1 MHLESGN
8 MPSFAEADPRRYWE
22 AADSH
27 ERSNGRLFRSMTV
40 ALPNSLSFASQLLLA
55 QAIAEH
61 VTGGEL
67 PYTLAIHAGRS
78 KDEGVPDNPHFHLVF
93 SERVNDGVARVAEQ
107 WFRRASPAGR
117 DPASGGAR
125 KTERTKPREWLGETR
140 KAVAVEMNLA
150 FEQAGVDDWVT
161 AESHATQLARAR
173 EFGNTAEE
181 IRLLLNPPSAHIGPA
196 AKQCWTERGQKLDRY
211 VQWEAGA
218 ASAQELQLAHAL
230 DEDAAAAA
238 KSEVAELTAQIAAQE
253 AQLAAERRADLEER
267 EGTVR
272 TTSKGGQWLDEAHQA
287 ALAGGDRELTLDEKE
302 QSVETV
308 EGQLEAEFS
317 RLESE
322 LSATSAGPAL
332 LREEFGDRDA
342 RLSLAEWERGLE
354 RVKQRV
360 DEELRTQEE
369 ALRLI
374 PLGKQYLSE
383 AEQPLAAEAAGPPA
397 RAELESMVRAVA
409 QRVGEEL
416 DRLEE
421 ELVAI
426 AGSEN
431 LRAEAAGAGDGRT
444 LSLGE
449 QWEDYERVK
458 SGLEAELD
466 HEEAAVREDPAGEE
480 FLRDARLDVLGSADR
495 EAATLS
501 ERARIVKA
509 AAEAKRHA
517 EEKWNEEK
525 AARVKTLGAQLG
537 GLDLYHAHLA
547 DLDPKSLTENTPPT
561 REHDAAALAAA
572 DSDDTRLER
581 LHAVLSDEP
590 AAARY
595 REVLDAA
602 PGQFNTADLDSAL
615 VAGEREREHLDAL
628 EIATEAAQAAAAESD
643 VKLDDDTVRA
653 IYETGETHAAGM
665 AAVELTTVALAA
677 AAAQKLPSKTI
688 INTLNAN
695 ESDPGRIAPA
705 LAAAT
710 AAARE
715 EEERKEAQAAARREK
730 ERKEAQAAARRE
742 KERKEVQAAA
752 RREKERKEAQAA
764 ARREKERTAPKPAKP
779 RRPARNYQ
787 AVDEHIAHRLR
798 SAGLYGVMTS
808 NSIEYA
814 FRQHKVTDPSVVDE
828 AIDILAGKK
837 TGRGVPAA
845 LAANVK
851 KNLASIAP
859 PIAWAKLTREA
870 PATSA
875 PVVPPAQAAKK
886 TKPQAPA
893 PSAPSAAAA
902 RGPAAPSTPRQVP
915 ATQQATSAAAAQ
927 APAAPSTPRQVP
939 TTQVQQTAAEQER
952 KARDKRWEALPAA
965 AQEEARAWF
974 DQLEPGRKGA
984 PSAQRFEQVVGDVE
998 NLVTKTYDRE
1008 ESQLREREWHP
1019 TDKNGDELLKRARID
1034 AFGTDREPVNLRERG
1049 AVLDAANIL
1058 DAADRGFESAN
1069 RQIEERLEI
1078 TPSHASVR
1086 EAAADTASTTGWL
1099 RKVMDAIASGKARPV
1114 YDDPGPKGENTQLL
1128 QKCIDDNRA
1137 AKERAADK
1145 QHAREM
1151 KDWQALGAVR
1161 RRFTP
1166 RPEPPEPE
1174 DPDPPTPEQ
1183 ITGWRSHV
1191 LRWARKAITDAAEY
1205 CKRKIFTADHLRTTL
1220 RAAQRHEPT
1229 HDQDRGGIQ
1238 R

>member
-1 MHLESGN
+1 MYCHCNVKTGTRVSGQSAAAKYEYISRSGKYEQASQEEVLHLESGN

-40 ALPNSLSFASQLLLA
+40 ALPNSLNFAAQLLLA
-55 QAIAEH
+55 QSIAEH

-230 DEDAAAAA
+230 DAAAAAAA

-253 AQLAAERRADLEER
+253 AQLTAERRADLEER

-374 PLGKQYLSE
+374 PLGKQYLLE
-383 AEQPLAAEAAGPPA
+383 AEQALAAEAAGPPA

-480 FLRDARLDVLGSADR
+480 FLRDARLEVLGSADR

-509 AAEAKRHA
+509 SAEAKRHA

-547 DLDPKSLTENTPPT
+547 ENTPPT

-572 DSDDTRLER
+572 ESDDTRLER
-581 LHAVLSDEP
+581 LHAVLSDEA

-595 REVLDAA
+595 REVLAAA

-628 EIATEAAQAAAAESD
+628 GTATEAAQAAAAQSD

-665 AAVELTTVALAA
+665 AAVELTTVVLAA

-710 AAARE
+710 AAAARR
-715 EEERKEAQAAARREK
+715 EEERKEAQARREE
-730 ERKEAQAAARRE
+730 ERKA
-742 KERKEVQAAA
+742 
-752 RREKERKEAQAA
+752 
-764 ARREKERTAPKPAKP
+764 KPAKP
-779 RRPARNYQ
+779 RRPARNYR

-798 SAGLYGVMTS
+798 SAGLYRAGTFGVF
-808 NSIEYA
+808 EYA
-814 FRQHKVTDPSVVDE
+814 FRQHKVTDPGVVDE

-837 TGRGVPAA
+837 TGRDVPAA
-845 LAANVK
+845 VAQSVK
-851 KNLASIAP
+851 KDLASGTQQID
-859 PIAWAKLTREA
+859 WAELTQEA
-870 PATSA
+870 PATRA
-875 PVVPPAQAAKK
+875 PVPPGQAAKK

-902 RGPAAPSTPRQVP
+902 RGPAVPSTPRQVP
-915 ATQQATSAAAAQ
+915 ATQQATSAAATRG
-927 APAAPSTPRQVP
+927 PAAPSTPRQVP
-939 TTQVQQTAAEQER
+939 ATQPATTVEQER
-952 KARDKRWEALPAA
+952 KARDKRWEALPNA
-965 AQEEARAWF
+965 AQDEARARF

-1008 ESQLREREWHP
+1008 ESQLRERREWHP

-1034 AFGTDREPVNLRERG
+1034 TFGTDREPVNLRERG
-1049 AVLDAANIL
+1049 AVLDAANVL
-1058 DAADRGFESAN
+1058 DAADRAFEGAN
-1069 RQIEERLEI
+1069 HHVKERGGI

-1086 EAAADTASTTGWL
+1086 AAAASTSTKYATGWF
-1099 RKVMDAIASGKARPV
+1099 RKVMDAITSGKAKPM
-1114 YDDPGPKGENTQLL
+1114 YDDPGPESENTQIR

-1137 AKERAADK
+1137 VKKRAADG
-1145 QHAREM
+1145 QHAKEM

-1166 RPEPPEPE
+1166 EPEPLAPE
-1174 DPDPPTPEQ
+1174 DPDPPTPKQ
-1183 ITGWRSHV
+1183 ITTWRSHV
-1191 LRWARKAITDAAEY
+1191 VRWAREAITATAEY
-1205 CKRKIFTADHLRTTL
+1205 CKRKIPPADHLRTTL
-1220 RAAQRHEPT
+1220 KAARHREPT